1 MMISFF
7 RNCCRLF
14 IFGAAL
20 LIGIQVPAFVGE
32 YRTRV
37 DAHFREVSANIAGF
51 QQTADLLFDGNLD
64 ELVSYYRASQDR
76 VFQSDAESIQTIVQR
91 YRRFQVEQEIMQG
104 GSLMAVWHVLSGADS
119 ELIAETRAQYT
130 YTVPLDSLAIQWGIA
145 IALLVVV
152 LSELCLLGCI
162 KCSRLVSGKKSHQFN

>member
-1 MMISFF
+1 MMISLF

-14 IFGAAL
+14 AFGAAL
-20 LIGIQVPAFVGE
+20 LVGIQVPAFVGE

-37 DAHFREVSANIAGF
+37 DAHFQEVSVNISGF

-64 ELVSYYRASQDR
+64 ELVSYYRASPDR

-91 YRRFQVEQEIMQG
+91 YRRFQIEQEIMQG
-104 GSLMAVWHVLSGADS
+104 GSLAAAWHVLSGADS
-119 ELIAETRAQYT
+119 ELMAETRAQYT

-152 LSELCLLGCI
+152 LGELCLAGCI
-162 KCSRLVSGKKSHQFN
+162 KCSRLLSSKKSVQLS